1 MKDPTDEQNQAI
13 PHPLIPNLA
22 KDEESLQFSEPWQ
35 AQVFALAVSLSE
47 VGLFSWQE
55 WSDELSATILKAQEF
70 GDPDLGS
77 TYYQH
82 WLKTLE
88 RMLTS
93 KEVLDQTS
101 IFQRMKIWEEAYLR
115 TPHGQ
120 PIKIK
125 IT

>member
-1 MKDPTDEQNQAI
+1 MKDPTDEQNQVLLR
-13 PHPLIPNLA
+13 PLIPDLA
-22 KDEESLQFSEPWQ
+22 KDEESPQFNEPWQ

-47 VGLFSWQE
+47 AGLFSWQE
-55 WSDELSATILKAQEF
+55 WTDELSFTILKAQEF

-101 IFQRMKIWEEAYLR
+101 ILQRKKIWEEAYLR

>member
-1 MKDPTDEQNQAI
+1 MKDPTDEQNQVLLRSMI
-13 PHPLIPNLA
+13 PDPA
-22 KDEESLQFSEPWQ
+22 MDEESPRFNEPWQ

-47 VGLFSWQE
+47 AGLFSWQE
-55 WSDELSATILKAQEF
+55 WTDELSFTILKAQEL

-101 IFQRMKIWEEAYLR
+101 ILQRMKIWEEAYLR
-115 TPHGQ
+115 IPHGQ

>member
-1 MKDPTDEQNQAI
+1 MKDPTDEQNQVLLR
-13 PHPLIPNLA
+13 PLIPDLA
-22 KDEESLQFSEPWQ
+22 KDEESLQFNEPWQ

-47 VGLFSWQE
+47 AGLFSWQE

-70 GDPDLGS
+70 VDPDLGS
-77 TYYQH
+77 TYYQL

-88 RMLTS
+88 RILTS

-101 IFQRMKIWEEAYLR
+101 ILQRMKKWEEAYLK

-120 PIKIK
+120 PLKIKIK
-125 IT
+125 

>member
-13 PHPLIPNLA
+13 PHPLISNFA
-22 KDEESLQFSEPWQ
+22 KDEESSQFNEPWQ
-35 AQVFALAVSLSE
+35 AQIFALAVSLSE
-47 VGLFSWQE
+47 AGLFSWKE
-55 WSDELSATILKAQEF
+55 WSDELSTTILEAQEF

-77 TYYQH
+77 TYYQY

-93 KEVLDQTS
+93 KEILDQTS
-101 IFQRMKIWEEAYLR
+101 TLQRMNIWEEAYLR